1 VKLDKR
7 PVKPCLFVGPSRREL
22 KAFPDDVKGSIGYA
36 LHQAQCGEEPDSAKA
51 LKGFGGRG
59 ILEIVD
65 DFDGNTYRA
74 VYTVRFAG
82 VIYVLHAFQKKS
94 TKGIATPKHTI
105 DLIKSAPAGR
115 RSGLPRTTEA
125 RREAMTTRRPK
136 VEKGS
141 GNIFADLGLPDAEDM
156 LLKSNIVIE
165 LRRLMTQ
172 RKLTQTAAAKL
183 VGVSQADLSKILRGH
198 FRGYSEAKLMRMLTA
213 FGQDVEITTR
223 PRRKSGEAGRIIFSP
238 HAA

>member
-1 VKLDKR
+1 
-7 PVKPCLFVGPSRREL
+7 
-22 KAFPDDVKGSIGYA
+22 
-36 LHQAQCGEEPDSAKA
+36 
-51 LKGFGGRG
+51 
-59 ILEIVD
+59 
-65 DFDGNTYRA
+65 
-74 VYTVRFAG
+74 
-82 VIYVLHAFQKKS
+82 
-94 TKGIATPKHTI
+94 
-105 DLIKSAPAGR
+105 
-115 RSGLPRTTEA
+115 
-125 RREAMTTRRPK
+125 MTTRRPK